1 MNSSEKYS
9 TPYCAP
15 ITALF
20 AHICLSILT
29 FDFIF
34 NIKNPYY
41 KSFSPYFNHNFIISQ
56 VLSHI
61 EEIADM
67 LGLRYSRKLRTT
79 TKIEYFDSEME

>member
-1 MNSSEKYS
+1 M
-9 TPYCAP
+9 
-15 ITALF
+15 
-20 AHICLSILT
+20 
-29 FDFIF
+29 
-34 NIKNPYY
+34 
-41 KSFSPYFNHNFIISQ
+41 SQ